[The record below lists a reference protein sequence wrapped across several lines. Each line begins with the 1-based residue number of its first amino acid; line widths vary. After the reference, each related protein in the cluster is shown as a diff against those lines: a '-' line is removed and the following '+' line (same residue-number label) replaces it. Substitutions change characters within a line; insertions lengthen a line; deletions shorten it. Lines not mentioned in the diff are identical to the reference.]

1 MVFHLSSIICGTR
14 CAFLKKSSPVLI
26 KQLIRLHS
34 RISPC
39 MQHVARPQKSVPAF
53 TEQKVQPVF
62 RHAEKFASRTAIRD
76 RHGDYTYEG
85 IFLSS
90 NQLAG
95 QITEI
100 LRGRHGERVAL
111 LCPNDASYVIAQWAC
126 WMSGQ
131 IVVPLCHEHPL
142 PVMEHYIRDSDAS
155 LLLAGPEYVEVA
167 SELIKNG
174 RKMLVVEDALRVL
187 AKRHTPNRAVSSLA
201 AADEEVVPQPT
212 NVLKGGLEDE
222 FYADSDALII
232 YTSGTTGPPKGV
244 VLTHSNIQHQ
254 ALSLIQSWAWSQK
267 DIILHTLPLHH
278 IHGIVNVLLCPL
290 FVGAKCL
297 MLPKF
302 ETSQVWSQLLSI
314 NMPAQDRINI
324 FMAVPTIYAKLI
336 DEYDK
341 IFSKNNRMREYIKTV
356 CLQKIRLMV
365 SGSAP
370 LPTPIFDRWEE
381 ITGHR
386 LLERYGMSEIGM
398 ALSNPLDGNRIPGYV
413 GTPLPYVNVKI
424 VASTTE
430 GEKLLAEGTELET
443 RIPPGAKEG
452 EVGDLYVRGPTV
464 FRNYWRNNEATKKD
478 LSADGWFRT
487 GDSAQYSNGAYKI
500 VGRSSVDII
509 KTGGYK
515 VSALE
520 VETHLLGH
528 PDIMDCAVVALPDV
542 TWGQKVAAIV
552 VPKTGK
558 EVILSKLREWSK
570 NRMAPYAIPT
580 VLKCVERLPR
590 NHMGKVNKKDLVKQ
604 IFPEKVNAKDV

>member
-1 MVFHLSSIICGTR
+1 MVFHWSSLICR
-14 CAFLKKSSPVLI
+14 SKCVFLKNSSVL

-34 RISPC
+34 RVSPS
-39 MQHVARPQKSVPAF
+39 MLHVARPQKSVTPPS
-53 TEQKVQPVF
+53 ENKVLPVF
-62 RHAEKFASRTAIRD
+62 RHAERFASRTAIRD

-90 NQLAG
+90 NQLAV

-100 LRGRHGERVAL
+100 LRGRQGERVAL

-131 IVVPLCHEHPL
+131 IVVPLCQDHPL
-142 PVMEHYIRDSDAS
+142 PVMEHYVRDSDVA
-155 LLLAGPEYVEVA
+155 LILAGQEYLELA
-167 SELIKNG
+167 SQLMEKG
-174 RKMLVVEDALRVL
+174 RQMLVVEDALRVL
-187 AKRHTPNRAVSSLA
+187 ARRHGPNRAVSSLA
-201 AADEEVVPQPT
+201 AADEEVDLQP
-212 NVLKGGLEDE
+212 NHILKGGLDDE

-254 ALSLIQSWAWSQK
+254 AYSLIRSWAWNEK

-278 IHGIVNVLLCPL
+278 IHGIINVLLCPL

-314 NMPAQDRINI
+314 NMPAQDRINV

-336 DEYDK
+336 EEYDK
-341 IFSKNNRMREYIKTV
+341 IFSKNARMKEYIKTV
-356 CLQKIRLMV
+356 CTQKIRLMV

-370 LPTPIFDRWEE
+370 LPLPIFDRWEE

-386 LLERYGMSEIGM
+386 LLERYGMSEVGM
-398 ALSNPLDGNRIPGYV
+398 ALSNPLKGERKPGFV
-413 GTPLPYVNVKI
+413 GTPLPQVQVKI
-424 VASTTE
+424 VASTEE
-430 GEKLLAEGTELET
+430 GEKVVAEGNEIET

-452 EVGDLYVRGPTV
+452 DVGELCVRGPTV
-464 FRNYWRNNEATKKD
+464 FRNYWRNREATNKC
-478 LSADGWFRT
+478 LGADGWFKT
-487 GDSAQYSNGAYKI
+487 GDSALYSNGSYKI

-520 VETHLLGH
+520 IETYLLGH
-528 PDIMDCAVVALPDV
+528 PDIQDCAVVALPDM

-552 VPKTGK
+552 VPRQGK

-570 NRMAPYAIPT
+570 SRMAHYAIPT
-580 VLKCVERLPR
+580 VLKCVEHLPR
-590 NHMGKVNKKDLVKQ
+590 NHMGKVNKKELVKHM
-604 IFPEKVNAKDV
+604 FPEKAK